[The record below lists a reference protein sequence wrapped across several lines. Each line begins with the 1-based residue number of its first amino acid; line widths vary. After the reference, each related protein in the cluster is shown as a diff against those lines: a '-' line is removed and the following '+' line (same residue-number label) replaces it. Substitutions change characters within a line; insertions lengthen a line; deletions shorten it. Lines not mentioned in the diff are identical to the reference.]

1 MANGN
6 GFSKGI
12 KLAWMILA
20 ILVALGAYAGSYG
33 ALKVIVKSNTETGIE
48 NKKNILMLREDT
60 IDRLARIETK
70 LDNLK

>member
-1 MANGN
+1 MVNGN
-6 GFSKGI
+6 DFSKGI
-12 KLAWMILA
+12 KVVWMILA

-33 ALKVIVKSNTETGIE
+33 ALKVIVKSNTAIGIE
-48 NKKNILMLREDT
+48 NKKSILMLREDT